1 MVAGEIVAAV
11 SAMPW
16 AEYVRCRIL
25 EPLGMNQSLT
35 DTPAQDHPRLARG
48 YARRLPN
55 GERADAPFSDVR
67 GLSAAAGLTTSVTDL
82 ARFAMLQLRADGT
95 PILSGRSLREM
106 QRVHWLDPDWQAGW
120 GLGFH
125 ILRLQDRTLVG
136 HAGVLRGY
144 RSELRFSPAD
154 RVAMIAM
161 INADDGE
168 PRAFLEKAFE
178 WLTPALVR
186 AATPPAPAAR
196 PDPAWDRYLGRYRGA
211 SGDVQVLVMNGRL
224 TWIGPALPDPMVA
237 PATLVPVTEHTFR
250 MDTKDGFAI
259 PGEHLVF
266 ELGPD
271 GRVARVKLG
280 AYYVTPIADW

>member
-1 MVAGEIVAAV
+1 
-11 SAMPW
+11 
-16 AEYVRCRIL
+16 
-25 EPLGMNQSLT
+25 
-35 DTPAQDHPRLARG
+35 
-48 YARRLPN
+48 
-55 GERADAPFSDVR
+55 
-67 GLSAAAGLTTSVTDL
+67 
-82 ARFAMLQLRADGT
+82 
-95 PILSGRSLREM
+95 
-106 QRVHWLDPDWQAGW
+106 
-120 GLGFH
+120 
-125 ILRLQDRTLVG
+125 
-136 HAGVLRGY
+136 
-144 RSELRFSPAD
+144 
-154 RVAMIAM
+154 MIAM

-237 PATLVPVTEHTFR
+237 PATLVPVAEHTFR

>member
-144 RSELRFSPAD
+144 GSELRFSPGRPRGND
-154 RVAMIAM
+154 RH
-161 INADDGE
+161 DQ
-168 PRAFLEKAFE
+168 R
-178 WLTPALVR
+178 
-186 AATPPAPAAR
+186 
-196 PDPAWDRYLGRYRGA
+196 GRR
-211 SGDVQVLVMNGRL
+211 
-224 TWIGPALPDPMVA
+224 
-237 PATLVPVTEHTFR
+237 
-250 MDTKDGFAI
+250 
-259 PGEHLVF
+259 
-266 ELGPD
+266 
-271 GRVARVKLG
+271 
-280 AYYVTPIADW
+280 